1 MASENSS
8 GGTIALIILIIVIL
22 LVAGYLYMKSVWN
35 KISFVIA
42 FKGIDFGAINI
53 SDLDNIGQT
62 NTKIRLGLKVSNGNN
77 FSIPFTNL
85 RAWLYY
91 DNTLIAQTTEEL
103 AFKKYTVLANSN
115 KIIDESIAKGPTG
128 MPCSFGNGT
137 YNENGN
143 CELTEI
149 TDLVNVY
156 LNPSSV
162 QLIKEIANKT
172 NPAISYSVKLNVFGI
187 PFSHSDYFKAQKSTT

>member
-1 MASENSS
+1 MATNENSS
-8 GGTIALIILIIVIL
+8 GGTIVLIILIIVLL
-22 LVAGYLYMKSVWN
+22 LVLGYLYMKSVWN

-42 FKGIDFGAINI
+42 FKGIDFGTINI

-103 AFKKYTVLANSN
+103 ASRTFRSPANG
-115 KIIDESIAKGPTG
+115 IIEV
-128 MPCSFGNGT
+128 
-137 YNENGN
+137 E
-143 CELTEI
+143 
-149 TDLVNVY
+149 DLVNVY
-156 LNPSSV
+156 LNPSSI

-187 PFSHSDYFKAQKSTT
+187 PFSHSDYFKAQKSTQ